1 MELNKLISTIKP
13 NSPFSARSH
22 FGMEVV
28 NTYAKGVEF
37 IGKIFSTLN
46 ILAEI
51 VNQND
56 YDIYKIWQETVY
68 QKIEHFNKVT
78 DNKYILFSNTINRKI
93 RNGESHLSLRVN
105 VQKSVVEVKIPRK
118 TKITK
123 KEIPWE
129 DFIKNDFVK
138 IGWMI
143 QGFVY
148 SQILFLQA
156 NNDKENYLININK
169 INSLLN

>member
-13 NSPFSARSH
+13 NSSLSARKH

-78 DNKYILFSNTINRKI
+78 NNKYILFSNTINRKI
-93 RNGESHLSLRVN
+93 RNGESHLS
-105 VQKSVVEVKIPRK
+105 
-118 TKITK
+118 
-123 KEIPWE
+123 
-129 DFIKNDFVK
+129 
-138 IGWMI
+138 
-143 QGFVY
+143 
-148 SQILFLQA
+148 
-156 NNDKENYLININK
+156 
-169 INSLLN
+169 